1 MQNAVKVLIVEDE
14 PHALM
19 GLAELISGWGY
30 TTQTARDGI
39 EAWEKV
45 LAWEPA
51 IVVTDLKMPRL
62 DGMGLL
68 ARLAEGGAGLTSNM
82 AVVVLTAMGSIERA
96 VEAMKLGAYDFLQ
109 KPVDA
114 TRLKTILAN
123 ATRQR
128 ETAIELE
135 VARRRLRESGVL
147 GRLVGGSRAM
157 REIFRLIE
165 QIAPSN
171 VPVLITG
178 ESGTGKELVAR
189 TLHDLSPRKPRPFVA
204 VNCAAIPETLI
215 ESEIFGHERGAFT
228 GAAERR
234 AGCFELANGGTL
246 LLDEIAEMPI
256 GTQAKLLRV
265 LEERKFRRL
274 GARTEQEVD
283 VRVLA
288 ATNRDPDH
296 VIAEGHLRADLFYRL
311 NVFNI
316 HMPPLRDHLEDLPA
330 MADAMIGEMNEKHGR
345 RVAGVAPSMLDRLL
359 AHNWPGNARELR
371 NTIERAV
378 ILCPDGAPL
387 DAGHLAPGFGKG
399 PVAAPASSDAGA
411 IAVHVGT
418 TVDEAEQLLIMRTLE
433 ATGQN
438 KTRAA
443 EILGVSLKTL
453 HNKLK
458 EYSRMRQETAG

>member
-1 MQNAVKVLIVEDE
+1 MQNEVKVLIAEDE
-14 PHALM
+14 PNALA

-30 TTQTARDGI
+30 RTETARDGM
-39 EAWEKV
+39 EAWEKA
-45 LAWEPA
+45 LQWNPA
-51 IVVTDLKMPRL
+51 IVVTDLKMPRM
-62 DGMGLL
+62 DGIGLL
-68 ARLAEGGAGLTSNM
+68 TKLAEGGSGLNANL
-82 AVVVLTAMGSIERA
+82 AVVVLTAMGSIELA
-96 VEAMKLGAYDFLQ
+96 VDAMKLGAYDFLQ

-147 GRLVGGSRAM
+147 GRMVGGSPAM
-157 REIFRLIE
+157 REIFGLIE

-189 TLHDLSPRKPRPFVA
+189 TLHDLSPRKSHPFVA

-215 ESEIFGHERGAFT
+215 ESEIFGHEKGAFT
-228 GAAERR
+228 GAVERR
-234 AGCFELANGGTL
+234 AGCFELASGGTL
-246 LLDEIAEMPI
+246 LLDEVAEMPSA
-256 GTQAKLLRV
+256 TQAKLLRV
-265 LEERKFRRL
+265 IEERKFRRL
-274 GARTEQEVD
+274 GARMEQDTD

-288 ATNRDPDH
+288 ATNRDPRQA
-296 VIAEGHLRADLFYRL
+296 VAQGHLRSDLFYRL

-316 HMPPLRDHLEDLPA
+316 AMPPLREHMEDLPA
-330 MADAMIGEMNEKHGR
+330 MVEAMVSEMNEKHGR
-345 RVAGVAPSMLDRLL
+345 RVSGVSPSMLERLQ
-359 AHNWPGNARELR
+359 AHSWPGNARELR

-378 ILCPDGAPL
+378 VLCQDGAPL
-387 DAGHLAPGFGKG
+387 DASHLPQGFGKEQEL
-399 PVAAPASSDAGA
+399 AGA
-411 IAVHVGT
+411 ALDGNSITVRVGA
-418 TVDEAEQLLIMRTLE
+418 TVDEAERLLILRTLE
-433 ATGQN
+433 AAGQN

-458 EYSRMRQETAG
+458 EYSRMR